1 MNALY
6 LMFGL
11 HIVNGVTCLI
21 CLTGLDKFICSSVTM
36 VLFMVSNITVLAWA
50 QNTYFKSMRLNCVNM
65 LPEAYLWLMFETL
78 FFYAMITFIICYFF
92 RKHCQD
98 PKLIKEEQ

>member
-1 MNALY
+1 
-6 LMFGL
+6 
-11 HIVNGVTCLI
+11 
-21 CLTGLDKFICSSVTM
+21 
-36 VLFMVSNITVLAWA
+36 
-50 QNTYFKSMRLNCVNM
+50 M

-98 PKLIKEEQ
+98 PKLIKEEQKAQEREQKELEESGLVVGLPVREGEIELTAVAAKPLEIGSPKAEEKL